1 MARILLIEDDM
12 DLQEGLQFALDAE
25 GLEVGAAGTK
35 AEGERMFFE
44 EQYDLI
50 VMDCNLPDGSGF
62 EMCRDL
68 RKKSGVPIL
77 MLTARDTEMD
87 EVLALESG
95 VDDYMRK
102 PFSLAVL
109 KLRINNLLRKYQPK
123 DQLKVNGLVI
133 DKGSCK
139 VYRNDEEISVSAV
152 EYKMLLF
159 FMENQGQVLTKEQIL
174 ERIWDHSGKFVDAN
188 TVSVNIR
195 RLRMKI
201 EEDSANPKYIR
212 TVHGLGYIFSE

>member
-174 ERIWDHSGKFVDAN
+174 ERIWDHSGKFVDGN

>member
-1 MARILLIEDDM
+1 MARILLIEDDT

-25 GLEVGAAGTK
+25 GMEVGAAGTK

-174 ERIWDHSGKFVDAN
+174 ERI
-188 TVSVNIR
+188 
-195 RLRMKI
+195 
-201 EEDSANPKYIR
+201 
-212 TVHGLGYIFSE
+212 

>member
-12 DLQEGLQFALDAE
+12 DLQEGLWFALDAE
-25 GLEVGAAGTK
+25 GMKVDVACTK
-35 AEGERMFFE
+35 AEGERMFSGN
-44 EQYDLI
+44 QYDII

-62 EMCRDL
+62 EMCREL

-87 EVLALESG
+87 EVLALKSG

-109 KLRINNLLRKYQPK
+109 KLRINNLLRKYQPQ
-123 DQLKVNGLVI
+123 DRMKVNGLVI

-139 VYRNDEEISVSAV
+139 VYKNDEEIPVSAV
-152 EYKMLLF
+152 EYRMLLY

-174 ERIWDHSGKFVDAN
+174 NRIWDHSGKFVDGN

-201 EEDSANPKYIR
+201 EEDSADPKYIR